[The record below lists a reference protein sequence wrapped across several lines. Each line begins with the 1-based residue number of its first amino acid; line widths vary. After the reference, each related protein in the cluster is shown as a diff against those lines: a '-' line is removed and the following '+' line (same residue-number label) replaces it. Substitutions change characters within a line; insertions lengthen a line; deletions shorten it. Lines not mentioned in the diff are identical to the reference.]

1 MNVLVKMGAVA
12 ACAAIATTAA
22 GLSAQAEPSAEAQ
35 YIVVLK
41 SDGARQSSADAAAAL
56 TARHGGKV
64 ERTYSAALHGFA
76 AAMTDRQ
83 ARRLAA
89 DPAVAYVEADQV
101 VRTTTDQ
108 LNPPSWGTDRVDQR
122 ALPLDQKYAYSTTAS
137 NVTAYVLDTGITI
150 THEDFGGRA
159 VHGRDTV
166 DNDNDSSDCNGH
178 GTHVAGTVG
187 GTKYGLAKGVKLV
200 GVKVFGCDSGST
212 NTAIIAGIDW
222 VTANA
227 VKPAVANLSLGGG
240 KSQAMN
246 DAVQRLIDSGVTA
259 VVSAGNSNED
269 ACGNSPA
276 SLATAITVG
285 ASNINDARWQYSNWG
300 TCLDLFAPGQD
311 ILSAKWGTTSGSFS
325 TSGTSMAAPQV
336 AGAAALYLSANPQA
350 TNQQVRDALVGATTP
365 SVLTA
370 IGTGSPN
377 KLLYI
382 GSGTTEPPPPTGCAT
397 VTNSADLAIP
407 DAGAAV
413 TSPITVSGCSGTASS
428 TSKVAVDITHPYRG
442 DLVIDLVAPDGSSY
456 RLKASSNDSGDNVVQ
471 TFTVNVSSEARNGV
485 WKLKVQDIYRAD
497 TGTLNSWSLTL

>member
-1 MNVLVKMGAVA
+1 MNLLVKMGAVA
-12 ACAAIATTAA
+12 ACVAIATPA
-22 GLSAQAEPSAEAQ
+22 LSAQAEPAVDGH

-41 SDGARQSSADAAAAL
+41 ADGARQSSADAAAAL

-89 DPAVAYVEADQV
+89 DPAVAYVEPDQV
-101 VRTTTDQ
+101 VHLTTDQ

-122 ALPLDQKYAYSTTAS
+122 ALPLDSKYTYSTTAS
-137 NVTAYVLDTGITI
+137 NVTAYVIDSGITI
-150 THEDFGGRA
+150 THSDFGGRA

-166 DNDNDSSDCNGH
+166 DNDNDSSDCTGH

-187 GTKYGLAKGVKLV
+187 GAKYGIAKGVKLV
-200 GVKVFGCDSGST
+200 GVKVFGCSSGST
-212 NTAIIAGIDW
+212 NSIIIAGIDW

-227 VKPAVANLSLGGG
+227 VKPAVANLSLGGS
-240 KSQAMN
+240 KTQAMN

-259 VVSAGNSNED
+259 VVSAGNSNQD

-276 SLATAITVG
+276 SLPTAITVG
-285 ASNINDARWQYSNWG
+285 ASNINDARWQHSNWG

-311 ILSAKWGTTSGSFS
+311 IVSAKWGTTSDSFS

-336 AGAAALYLSANPQA
+336 AGAAALHLSANPSA

-365 SVLTA
+365 NVLTS

-377 KLLYI
+377 KLLYV
-382 GSGTTEPPPPTGCAT
+382 GSGGTTPPPTDCQT
-397 VTNSADLAIP
+397 VTNTDDLAIP

-456 RLKASSNDSGDNVVQ
+456 RLKAASNDSGDNVVQ
-471 TFTVNVSSEARNGV
+471 TFIVNVSSEARNGV
-485 WKLKVQDIYRAD
+485 WKLKIQDTYPRD
-497 TGTLNSWSLTL
+497 VGTLNSWSLTL